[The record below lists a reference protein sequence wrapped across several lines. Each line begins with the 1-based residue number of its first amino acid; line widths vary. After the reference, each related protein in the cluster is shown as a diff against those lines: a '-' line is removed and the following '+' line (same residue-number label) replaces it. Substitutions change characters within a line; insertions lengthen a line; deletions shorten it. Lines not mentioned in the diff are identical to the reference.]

1 MKYII
6 FIPRT
11 QTSGIIRYDK
21 FEEDSLEKAYL
32 THKANPKSY
41 LVKEVRPVVKELL
54 GEIDNLETNQNK

>member
-1 MKYII
+1 MKYLV

-32 THKANPKSY
+32 THKGSPKSY
-41 LVKEVRPVVKELL
+41 LVKEVKPVVKELL
-54 GEIDNLETNQNK
+54 EEIDNLETNQNK